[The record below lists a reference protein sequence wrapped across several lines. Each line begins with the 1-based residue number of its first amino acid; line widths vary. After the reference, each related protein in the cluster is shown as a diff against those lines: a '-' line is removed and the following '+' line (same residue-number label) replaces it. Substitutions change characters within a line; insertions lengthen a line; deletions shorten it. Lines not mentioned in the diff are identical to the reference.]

1 MELHPVFQK
10 VSAFPAQL
18 DQKCI
23 WSFDYSSKSPGLWYR
38 SHVSGWIW
46 QIQGT
51 VGQKA
56 TISSLSADWSK
67 QMIPSPVGFYI
78 LQPSVNTAL
87 KTKSTWCV
95 LQRDRWHACTD
106 TEQTSQSWDET
117 WPGRGKILQ
126 NVDSISIRRLPMT
139 RESKPTTTLPF
150 GLAIPG
156 KPSLIIILFQIS
168 CFLQRVLYILSRP
181 SEFYNHPVS
190 GCGLHRVTCL
200 SGELR
205 PPSIATQIHKYT
217 NTQIHTMTNTQ
228 WHNDTNARI
237 KL

>member
-1 MELHPVFQK
+1 
-10 VSAFPAQL
+10 
-18 DQKCI
+18 
-23 WSFDYSSKSPGLWYR
+23 
-38 SHVSGWIW
+38 
-46 QIQGT
+46 
-51 VGQKA
+51 
-56 TISSLSADWSK
+56 
-67 QMIPSPVGFYI
+67 MIPSPVGFYT
-78 LQPSVNTAL
+78 LQPPVNTAL

-106 TEQTSQSWDET
+106 TEQTSQLWDET

-168 CFLQRVLYILSRP
+168 CFLQRMLYILSRP
-181 SEFYNHPVS
+181 SEFYNHP

-217 NTQIHTMTNTQ
+217 NIHKYTQWQLHNYTMTQMHISGCKIAGSHASAENCDLY
-228 WHNDTNARI
+228 NCDTGHS
-237 KL
+237 L